1 MDGPTGFRGDFVG
14 RVLDE
19 LEELTV
25 AVSALGD
32 APFAVRVFRDQPG
45 VDFVGLQ
52 NPGGL
57 LDHGSQHRG
66 RLS

>member
-19 LEELTV
+19 FEELTV

-32 APFAVRVFRDQPG
+32 APFAVRVFGDQSG
-45 VDFVGLQ
+45 VDLVRLQ
-52 NPGGL
+52 NP
-57 LDHGSQHRG
+57 
-66 RLS
+66 

>member
-1 MDGPTGFRGDFVG
+1 MDGATGLRGDFVG

-19 LEELTV
+19 FEELTV
-25 AVSALGD
+25 AVSALRD
-32 APFAVRVFRDQPG
+32 APFAVRVFRDQTG
-45 VDFVGLQ
+45 VDFVRLQ
-52 NPGGL
+52 NPRRL